1 MELKKLL
8 SCALVCGAAFLA
20 PASPAAS
27 QGWRESPQQFWQR
40 ERQIYNRYPAPDR
53 GWSRHPYGQPYR
65 SFDRYSDPYGRQLD
79 RPRLPTVRVQSP
91 QYFSYKL
98 DELSAV
104 PLGELARLETASQ
117 EGWQSPGEGSFAEAR
132 AHLESLSI
140 RALPE
145 VGEAIISHY
154 SAHPK
159 FVWVEGSRVR
169 QVALDALDTLAGADE
184 FGLSPADYSVTRLEH
199 RASEG
204 DDRGKSTVAFEM
216 ELSAAVLTYILDASR
231 GRVDPNRISGY
242 HDLPRHKVDLTEA
255 LRALAETA
263 DVAGYLRARH
273 PNNAQFKTLTAELA
287 RLRAAGGERRP
298 QIDSGTFL
306 RPGDVSEQ
314 VPQIVAAIRIAGTD
328 KLKEKHAD
336 TFASYNQAQE
346 YDVDLA
352 GLVREFQREQGL
364 AADGIVGRQT
374 IAALMQDSNE
384 DKIRKV
390 ELAIERLRW
399 LPRDLGDRHVFIN
412 QPAFMVDYVEDGRT
426 QLSMRTVIGT
436 KKTQTYFFSDRVQYV
451 EYNPDW
457 TVPHSIVVNQMVP
470 RLLSNPYYLDDKGYE
485 VINTSG
491 RRISSASVDWHRVA
505 AKQVSVN
512 VRQPPSPNNAL
523 GLLKIMFPNEHAIYM
538 HDTPDRKL
546 FGRTNRAFSNG
557 CVRLEDARAMAA
569 AVLGQDVEYVN
580 SRIATR
586 KKTVDQLTDDLPV
599 HVAYFTAWPSG
610 DGTVAYYDDVYDRD
624 RYLMQAIERT
634 DTERQAG
641 S

>member
-1 MELKKLL
+1 MDIKKILPF
-8 SCALVCGAAFLA
+8 ALVCGAAFTI

-27 QGWRESPQQFWQR
+27 QGWRESPHQFWQR

-53 GWSRHPYGQPYR
+53 GWSRHPYGQPHR
-65 SFDRYSDPYGRQLD
+65 SFDRYSDPYDRQFD

-91 QYFSYKL
+91 QYFTYKP

-104 PLGELARLETASQ
+104 SLGELARLETASQ
-117 EGWQSPGEGSFAEAR
+117 EGWQSPEEGSFAEAR
-132 AHLESLSI
+132 ANLESFSI

-145 VGEAIISHY
+145 VGEAIIAHY

-159 FVWVEGSRVR
+159 FLWVEGGRVR
-169 QVALDALDTLAGADE
+169 QEALDVLDVLTSADE
-184 FGLSPADYSVTRLEH
+184 FGLSPEDYRVTRLEH
-199 RASEG
+199 RANEG
-204 DDRGKSTVAFEM
+204 DDRGKSKVAFEM

-231 GRVDPNRISGY
+231 GRIDPNRISGY
-242 HDLPRHKVDLTEA
+242 HDLPRHNVDLAEA
-255 LRALAETA
+255 LGALAETT
-263 DVAGYLRARH
+263 DVAGYLKNRH
-273 PNNAQFKTLTAELA
+273 PNNAQFKALTAELT
-287 RLRAAGGERRP
+287 RLRAAGGESRP
-298 QIDSGTFL
+298 VIEADTFL

-314 VPQIVAAIRIAGTD
+314 MPQIVAAIRIAGSD
-328 KLKEKHAD
+328 KLKETHAN
-336 TFASYNQAQE
+336 TLASYNGTEE
-346 YDVDLA
+346 YEADLV
-352 GLVREFQREQGL
+352 GLVRDFQRERGL
-364 AADGIVGRQT
+364 TADGIVGRQT
-374 IAALMQDSNE
+374 VAALMRNSNE

-399 LPRDLGDRHVFIN
+399 LPRDLGSRHVFIN
-412 QPAFMVDYVEDGRT
+412 QPAFLVDYVEDGRT
-426 QLSMRTVIGT
+426 TLSMRTVIGT

-505 AKQVSVN
+505 TKQVSVN
-512 VRQPPSPNNAL
+512 VRQPPSPRNAL
-523 GLLKIMFPNEHAIYM
+523 GRVKIMFPNEHAIYM

-546 FGRTNRAFSNG
+546 FSRSSRAYSNG

-569 AVLGQDVEYVN
+569 AVLGTDKQHIDSQIRTGKTISDELPDDV
-580 SRIATR
+580 S
-586 KKTVDQLTDDLPV
+586 V
-599 HVAYFTAWPSG
+599 HVAYFTAWPGG
-610 DGTVAYYDDVYDRD
+610 DGTVAYFDDVYDRD

-634 DTERQAG
+634 DSARQAG